1 MAGYISSARYMYD
14 ENNIGFVEVVF
25 NKFSGEKTV
34 TIKESIETWPK
45 GDWTVINFSLNDFMS
60 YPKFLETMV
69 HNNLVVA
76 RKIAHL
82 KLDDILENSYN
93 KHVRLVKRIPILDN
107 TFVPPILNLNCSWQR
122 RLLWDL
128 TDDITHDIIAKCNNK
143 QRLVRYSSSLDTV

>member
-1 MAGYISSARYMYD
+1 MYD
-14 ENNIGFVEVVF
+14 ENNLGFVEVVF
-25 NKFSGEKTV
+25 NKFSGERRVTV
-34 TIKESIETWPK
+34 KESIETWPK

-93 KHVRLVKRIPILDN
+93 KHIRLIKRITILDN
-107 TFVPPILNLNCSWQR
+107 TFTPPTINLNCNWQR
-122 RLLWDL
+122 KLLWDI
-128 TDDITHDIIAKCNNK
+128 TDRITHDIISNCINK
-143 QRLVRYSSSLDTV
+143 QRLVRYSAALDTV